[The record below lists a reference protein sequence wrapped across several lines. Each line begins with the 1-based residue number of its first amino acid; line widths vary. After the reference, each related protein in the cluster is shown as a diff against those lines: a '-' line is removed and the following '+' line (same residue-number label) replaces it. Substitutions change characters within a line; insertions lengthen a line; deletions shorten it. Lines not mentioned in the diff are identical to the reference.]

1 MKIDEFNYNLPPVLI
16 AQSPVNPRDHSRMLI
31 LNKKTGAISHK
42 HFFDLPNLI
51 TDDYILV
58 FNETRVMPARVFT
71 EKPSGGKL
79 EILFLEEIN
88 PPSPRLRRDKT
99 STWEVLIRGKVYPIK
114 SSRSEEPKGLF
125 DRASVGLKINLD
137 KNLGVEIVGR
147 KKEIVLLK
155 VNQPK
160 QKLLRFLEKSGHMP
174 LPPYIKTKM
183 KEHEARKKY
192 QTIFARITGSAAAP
206 TASLHFTKRI
216 LKQLKE
222 NKIQTAFI
230 NLEVGWGTFA
240 PVKVDQIEKHKI
252 HHEKV
257 IISRNTADFL
267 NEQKRLGK
275 KILAVGTTVARA
287 LESATDQN
295 GLLHE
300 FNNKTSLY
308 IYPPY
313 QFKFVDALL
322 TNFHLPKS
330 SLLFL
335 VSAFAGRKNIF
346 KAYREAIKKK
356 YRFFSFGDCMLI
368 K

>member
-1 MKIDEFNYNLPPVLI
+1 MKIAEFNYNLPSVLI
-16 AQSPVNPRDHSRMLI
+16 AQSPVSPCDHSRMLV
-31 LNKKTGAISHK
+31 LYKKTGAIEHQ
-42 HFFDLPNLI
+42 HFFNLPNLI
-51 TDDYILV
+51 NNNYVLV

-71 EKPSGGKL
+71 KKPSGGKL
-79 EILFLEEIN
+79 EILFLEEIK
-88 PPSPRLRRDKT
+88 PQV
-99 STWEVLIRGKVYPIK
+99 WEVLIRGKVK
-114 SSRSEEPKGLF
+114 
-125 DRASVGLKINLD
+125 VGLKINLD
-137 KNLGVEIVGR
+137 KNLKTEVINRE
-147 KKEIVLLK
+147 KEIILLK
-155 VNQPK
+155 VNQSK
-160 QKLLRFLEKSGHMP
+160 QKLLQFLEKSGHMP

-183 KEHEARKKY
+183 KENEARKKY
-192 QTIFARITGSAAAP
+192 QTIFAKITGSAAAP

-216 LKQLKE
+216 LKQLEE

-240 PVKVDQIEKHKI
+240 PVKAENIKNHKI

-368 K
+368 KR